1 MTPFETLVFLRHRL
15 GPPCPCLPRSLHP
28 PVMPLCPAC
37 TAALLAEMAALFP
50 DDPSRTSRSRCKAP
64 GSWDTRSARGHLRS
78 VGCIPYLQEDV
89 VCR

>member
-15 GPPCPCLPRSLHP
+15 ATAVPIFTALAAP

-37 TAALLAEMAALFP
+37 TAALLAELAALCP
-50 DDPSRTSRSRCKAP
+50 DAPPDKPLTLHGSR
-64 GSWDTRSARGHLRS
+64 L
-78 VGCIPYLQEDV
+78 VGYTFREATPAQCGLHPYVQEEV